1 MQTCLDRFGRFAACL
16 NEDTEGVS
24 WNRMNLF
31 RVPALSRGRIL
42 LAFAVAMATDVIQ
55 LALGPLGWSLFD
67 EVIDVFAMAATTF
80 LLGFHPLLL
89 PTFLIELVPIVDML
103 PTWTGCVGALV
114 LLRKHQQRKPPV
126 MPPRDVNAD
135 VIDV

>member
-1 MQTCLDRFGRFAACL
+1 MI
-16 NEDTEGVS
+16 
-24 WNRMNLF
+24 NLF
-31 RVPALSRGRIL
+31 RVPVLSRGRVF

-55 LALGPLGWSLFD
+55 LALGPLGWTLFD
-67 EVIDVFAMAATTF
+67 EVIDVFAMGAMIS

-103 PTWTGCVGALV
+103 PTWTGCVSALV
-114 LLRKHQQRKPPV
+114 LLRKAQQRKPPV
-126 MPPRDVNAD
+126 MPTEKMDAD

>member
-1 MQTCLDRFGRFAACL
+1 MTADA
-16 NEDTEGVS
+16 
-24 WNRMNLF
+24 
-31 RVPALSRGRIL
+31 
-42 LAFAVAMATDVIQ
+42 IQ

-67 EVIDVFAMAATTF
+67 EVIDVFAMAATVV

-103 PTWTGCVGALV
+103 PTWTGCVGALI

-126 MPPRDVNAD
+126 MPAQDVDAD